1 MMSKEDLAR
10 IREEHDTM
18 DDWRTY
24 SRHVVAELLEACSI
38 CGSVRE
44 KSTLVHCQWCQDI
57 YFCKDGTCSQHH
69 HVDTHPGVA
78 FWTW

>member
-44 KSTLVHCQWCQDI
+44 KSKLVHCKWWQDV
-57 YFCKDGTCSQHH
+57 YFCKEGTSAQHH
-69 HVDTHPGVA
+69 HVDTHPAVA

>member
-10 IREEHDTM
+10 IREEHETM

-38 CGSVRE
+38 CGTVRE
-44 KSTLVHCQWCQDI
+44 KSRLAHCRWCQDV
-57 YFCKDGTCSQHH
+57 YFCKEGTCAQHH
-69 HVDTHPGVA
+69 HADVHPAVA

>member
-10 IREEHDTM
+10 IREEHETM

-44 KSTLVHCQWCQDI
+44 RSKLVHCKWCQDV
-57 YFCKDGTCSQHH
+57 YFCKEGTCAQQH
-69 HVDTHPGVA
+69 HVDIHPAVA